1 MVNIGGTVRTSTS
14 GMLQAQVHKAAKRG
28 GTSEGMTL
36 WKVPLCSNMVEE
48 MPSAH
53 QCSEHGPQKSLRR
66 DMKMPFPSK
75 NFSHRL
81 HYGDPP

>member
-1 MVNIGGTVRTSTS
+1 MVNIGGPVRTSTS
-14 GMLQAQVHKAAKRG
+14 GMLQAQVHKAAKRR
-28 GTSEGMTL
+28 GTSEGMIL
-36 WKVPLCSNMVEE
+36 WKVPLCSNTVEE

-53 QCSEHGPQKSLRR
+53 QCNEHGPQKSLRR
-66 DMKMPFPSK
+66 DTKMPFPSK